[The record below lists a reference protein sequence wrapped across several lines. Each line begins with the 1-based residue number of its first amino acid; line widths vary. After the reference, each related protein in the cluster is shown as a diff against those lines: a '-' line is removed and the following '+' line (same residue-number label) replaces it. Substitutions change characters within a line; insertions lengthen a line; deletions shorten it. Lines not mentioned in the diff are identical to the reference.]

1 MSGSLFNFKPEELE
15 LRARRERE
23 QQEMALRLVASA
35 LLKPGLTVG
44 EMTELIEVEM
54 PAVRTG
60 LAVAR
65 NYMQEAA
72 RQRAR
77 LGPVMDLFAARAGDR
92 GDLTDLNDEGRA
104 A

>member
-1 MSGSLFNFKPEELE
+1 MKDSLFNFKQEELMV
-15 LRARRERE
+15 RAPSQRE
-23 QQEMALRLVASA
+23 QQARVLRMVAQA

-60 LAVAR
+60 LALAR
-65 NYMQEAA
+65 NYQQEAE
-72 RQRAR
+72 RQRAA
-77 LGPVMDLFAARAGDR
+77 LAPVMGLWARRAG
-92 GDLTDLNDEGRA
+92 EEVA

>member
-1 MSGSLFNFKPEELE
+1 MGAVSGSLFNFKPEELF

-23 QQEMALRLVASA
+23 QQAMVLRMVGEA
-35 LLKPGLTVG
+35 LLKPGLTVR

-65 NYMQEAA
+65 NYQAEAE
-72 RQRAR
+72 RQMKALSPQMELWQRR
-77 LGPVMDLFAARAGDR
+77 CGDGEEVAA
-92 GDLTDLNDEGRA
+92 
-104 A
+104 